1 MFYDTTFSNKER
13 TKAINAVMGKPFG
26 LVERIKMGGIGSP
39 RFIVEEVSPSFEI
52 VMNRKSNVN
61 YATIEL
67 RPNGIIIHFAK
78 ALKSFA
84 WLIPY
89 YKLSIFQAETIKFYS
104 ENKFIQI
111 KRDNQ
116 WKALQRF
123 IRKLLKSKTEYVAQ
137 TRPPL

>member
-61 YATIEL
+61 YATIEI

-89 YKLSIFQAETIKFYS
+89 YKLSIFQADTIKFYS

>member
-61 YATIEL
+61 YDTIEL

-123 IRKLLKSKTEYVAQ
+123 IRKLLKSKT
-137 TRPPL
+137 